1 MHGAAFTTS
10 LACFDRMATLQ
21 SSLRL
26 KSKKEL
32 AHALLGEWQ
41 RFEALN
47 AERDPYKSFAIYAV
61 PMALTAILYA
71 GVFFYVPLH
80 FTRIMLTI

>member
-32 AHALLGEWQ
+32 AHALIGEWQ

-47 AERDPYKSFAIYAV
+47 AERDPYKVSVLLSTVTFYANR
-61 PMALTAILYA
+61 AHNLTRS
-71 GVFFYVPLH
+71 P
-80 FTRIMLTI
+80 